1 MEDKIIEE
9 DIEMIDI
16 MIIIEAGIDQ
26 EKGYSQEIIITVE
39 IEFQVTVDLGS
50 RASTNRDRIGCYNCR
65 EYDHFVRDL
74 PQF

>member
-26 EKGYSQEIIITVE
+26 EKGHSQEIMAVVG
-39 IEFQVTVDLGS
+39 IEVQVTVDQGQDLELVQ
-50 RASTNRDRIGCYNCR
+50 TEIG
-65 EYDHFVRDL
+65 
-74 PQF
+74 